1 MTKSEYFNF
10 TRPGFLCFCL
20 ICLKTSQSHV
30 LSSAEMS
37 SATWL
42 KIHGLAAKKLTIM
55 DALSMAAIPHSSTYV
70 PVLDKHVVSKVF
82 DEVKVIFYITCSI
95 RYIQT
100 KTTIH

>member
-1 MTKSEYFNF
+1 MTKSEYFSF
-10 TRPGFLCFCL
+10 TRTGLLCVCL
-20 ICLKTSQSHV
+20 LCLKTSQSHV
-30 LSSAEMS
+30 LSSAGMS

-82 DEVKVIFYITCSI
+82 DEVELIFYTSLLDVLFISCLH
-95 RYIQT
+95 R
-100 KTTIH
+100 K